1 MTYISHEIP
10 RCLID
15 EHQDFISDYQFV
27 LLHKILEDKDYA
39 ELVCDFANC
48 GEFTYLDNSCFELGE
63 SLDNKLLYEWFTRL
77 EPNYVVLPDVLGDK
91 KRTLER
97 SLEFVKDYPDTII
110 HGMPVI
116 QGASPDEMIECY
128 KEFIHFGPLGYKNL
142 MEGGFP
148 IIGIPFV
155 YSWVDKDPTLQAN
168 ERIKL
173 LEKMDKECIN
183 KSLKH
188 HLLGTW
194 QAREFAHYRN
204 YDWIHSIDTS
214 NPVMSALDGT
224 PYAGIHGLTQKPKS
238 TFDSV
243 YDMKEEDINLDLLYY
258 NVDTFREIVTGIGF
272 NAERRSAKFP
282 ERKYPKDL
290 DYYKYSTYSGT
301 HG

>member
-39 ELVCDFANC
+39 ELVCAFAGC

-63 SLDNKLLYEWFTRL
+63 SLDNDILYEWFTRL

-97 SLEFVKDYPDTII
+97 SLEFINDYPDTII

-116 QGASPDEMIECY
+116 QGSTPDEMIECY
-128 KEFIHFGPLGYKNL
+128 NDFMKFEVGH
-142 MEGGFP
+142 EGGILGFP

-155 YSWVDKDPTLQAN
+155 YSWIDKDPTLQAN

-194 QAREFAHYRN
+194 QAREFAHYRK

-272 NAERRSAKFP
+272 NAERRSAKFR
-282 ERKYPKDL
+282 ERKYPKNL
-290 DYYKYSTYSGT
+290 NYYKYEI
-301 HG
+301 

>member
-39 ELVCDFANC
+39 EMVCDFANN

-63 SLDNKLLYEWFTRL
+63 SLDNDILYEWFQRL
-77 EPNYVVLPDVLGDK
+77 EPDFVVLPDVLGDR

-97 SLEFVKDYPDTII
+97 SIEFANDYPDTIPN
-110 HGMPVI
+110 GMPVI
-116 QGASPDEMIECY
+116 QGATPDEMIDCY
-128 KEFIHFGPLGYKNL
+128 NDFTEYSDKW
-142 MEGGFP
+142 P

-155 YSWVDKDPTLQAN
+155 YRWADKDPTLQAN

-173 LEKMDKECIN
+173 LERMDRECIDRDI
-183 KSLKH
+183 KH

-194 QAREFAHYRN
+194 QAREFAHYRDYN
-204 YDWIHSIDTS
+204 WIHSIDTS
-214 NPVMSALDGT
+214 NPVMAALDGT
-224 PYAGIHGLTQKPKS
+224 PYAGIHGLTQKPTS
-238 TFDSV
+238 TFDSI
-243 YDMKEEDINLDLLYY
+243 YDMKEEDIDLDLLYY
-258 NVDTFREIVTGIGF
+258 NVDSFRQIVTG
-272 NAERRSAKFP
+272 KFP
-282 ERKYPKDL
+282 ERKYPENL
-290 DYYKYSTYSGT
+290 NCFKYFTYSGQ

>member
-39 ELVCDFANC
+39 EMVCEFANN

-63 SLDNKLLYEWFTRL
+63 SLDNDVLYEWFQKL
-77 EPNYVVLPDVLGDK
+77 EPDFVVLPDVLGDRR
-91 KRTLER
+91 RTLER
-97 SLEFVKDYPDTII
+97 SIEFANDYPDTVSN
-110 HGMPVI
+110 GMPVI
-116 QGASPDEMIECY
+116 QGATPDEMIDCY
-128 KEFIHFGPLGYKNL
+128 NEFIEYSDKW
-142 MEGGFP
+142 P

-155 YSWVDKDPTLQAN
+155 YRWVDKDPTLQAN

-173 LEKMDKECIN
+173 LERMDRECIDR
-183 KSLKH
+183 KFKH

-194 QAREFAHYRN
+194 QAREFAHYKDYN
-204 YDWIHSIDTS
+204 WIHSIDTS

-224 PYAGIHGLTQKPKS
+224 PYAGVHGLTQKPTS

-243 YDMKEEDINLDLLYY
+243 YDMKEEDINLNLLYY
-258 NVDTFREIVTGIGF
+258 NVDSFRQIVTG
-272 NAERRSAKFP
+272 KFP
-282 ERKYPKDL
+282 ERKYPENL
-290 DYYKYSTYSGT
+290 DYFKYFTYSGPY
-301 HG
+301 G

>member
-39 ELVCDFANC
+39 EMVCDFANN

-63 SLDNKLLYEWFTRL
+63 SLDNDILYEWFQRL
-77 EPNYVVLPDVLGDK
+77 EPDFVVLPDVLGDR

-97 SLEFVKDYPDTII
+97 SIEFANDYPTTIPN
-110 HGMPVI
+110 GMPVI
-116 QGASPDEMIECY
+116 QGATQDEMIDCY
-128 KEFIHFGPLGYKNL
+128 NDFIEYSDKW
-142 MEGGFP
+142 P

-155 YSWVDKDPTLQAN
+155 YRWVDKDPTLQAN

-173 LEKMDKECIN
+173 LERMDIECIDR
-183 KSLKH
+183 KFKH

-194 QAREFAHYRN
+194 QAREFAHYRDYN
-204 YDWIHSIDTS
+204 WIHSIDTS
-214 NPVMSALDGT
+214 NPVMAALDGT
-224 PYAGIHGLTQKPKS
+224 AYAGIHGLTQKPTS
-238 TFDSV
+238 TFDSI

-258 NVDTFREIVTGIGF
+258 NVDSFRQIVTG
-272 NAERRSAKFP
+272 KFP
-282 ERKYPKDL
+282 ERKYPENL
-290 DYYKYSTYSGT
+290 DYFKYFTYSGN

>member
-39 ELVCDFANC
+39 EMVCEFAGC

-63 SLDNKLLYEWFTRL
+63 SLDNDILYEWFQRL
-77 EPNYVVLPDVLGDK
+77 EPDFVVLPDVLGDR

-97 SLEFVKDYPDTII
+97 SIEFANDYPTTIPN
-110 HGMPVI
+110 GMPVI
-116 QGASPDEMIECY
+116 QGATQDEMIDCY
-128 KEFIHFGPLGYKNL
+128 NDFIEYSDKW
-142 MEGGFP
+142 P

-155 YSWVDKDPTLQAN
+155 YRWVDKDPTLQAN

-173 LEKMDKECIN
+173 LERMDIECIDR
-183 KSLKH
+183 KFKH

-194 QAREFAHYRN
+194 QAREFAHYRDYN
-204 YDWIHSIDTS
+204 WIHSIDTS
-214 NPVMSALDGT
+214 NPVMAALDGT
-224 PYAGIHGLTQKPKS
+224 AYAGIHGLTQKPTS
-238 TFDSV
+238 TFDSI

-258 NVDTFREIVTGIGF
+258 NVDSFRQIVTG
-272 NAERRSAKFP
+272 KFP
-282 ERKYPKDL
+282 ERKYPENL
-290 DYYKYSTYSGT
+290 D
-301 HG
+301 

>member
-39 ELVCDFANC
+39 EMVCEFAGC

-63 SLDNKLLYEWFTRL
+63 SLDNDILYEWFTRL

-97 SLEFVKDYPDTII
+97 SLEFVNDYPDTII

-116 QGASPDEMIECY
+116 QGSTPDEMIECY
-128 KEFIHFGPLGYKNL
+128 NDFMKFEVGH
-142 MEGGFP
+142 EGGILGFP

-155 YSWVDKDPTLQAN
+155 YSWIDKDPTLQAN

-243 YDMKEEDINLDLLYY
+243 YNMKEEDINLDLLYY

-272 NAERRSAKFP
+272 NAERRSAKFR
-282 ERKYPKDL
+282 ERKYPKNL
-290 DYYKYSTYSGT
+290 NYYKYEI
-301 HG
+301 

>member
-39 ELVCDFANC
+39 ELVCAFAGC

-63 SLDNKLLYEWFTRL
+63 SLDNDILYEWFTRL

-97 SLEFVKDYPDTII
+97 SLEFVNDYPDTII

-116 QGASPDEMIECY
+116 QGSTPDEMIECY
-128 KEFIHFGPLGYKNL
+128 NDFMKFEVGH
-142 MEGGFP
+142 EGGILGFP

-155 YSWVDKDPTLQAN
+155 YSWIDKDPTLQAN

-243 YDMKEEDINLDLLYY
+243 YNMKEEDINLDLLYY

-272 NAERRSAKFP
+272 NAERRSAKFR
-282 ERKYPKDL
+282 ERKYPKNL
-290 DYYKYSTYSGT
+290 NYYKYEL
-301 HG
+301 

>member
-39 ELVCDFANC
+39 EMVCDFAGC

-63 SLDNKLLYEWFTRL
+63 SLDNDILYEWFTRI
-77 EPNYVVLPDVLGDK
+77 EPNYVILPDVLGDK

-97 SLEFVKDYPDTII
+97 SFEFVNDYPDTII

-116 QGASPDEMIECY
+116 QGSTPDEMIECY
-128 KEFIHFGPLGYKNL
+128 NEFMKFGVGHQGRIL
-142 MEGGFP
+142 GFP

-155 YSWVDKDPTLQAN
+155 YSWADKDPTLQAN

-188 HLLGTW
+188 HLLGSW
-194 QAREFAHYRN
+194 QAREFAHYRDYN
-204 YDWIHSIDTS
+204 WIHSIDTS
-214 NPVMSALDGT
+214 NPVMAALDGT
-224 PYAGIHGLTQKPKS
+224 AYAGIHGLTQKPIS

-243 YDMKEEDINLDLLYY
+243 YDMKEEDINLNLLYY
-258 NVDTFREIVTGIGF
+258 NVDSFRQIVTG
-272 NAERRSAKFP
+272 KFP
-282 ERKYPKDL
+282 ERKYPENL
-290 DYYKYSTYSGT
+290 DYFKYFTYSGPY
-301 HG
+301 G

>member
-39 ELVCDFANC
+39 EMVCEFAGC

-63 SLDNKLLYEWFTRL
+63 SLDNDILYDWYERL

-97 SLEFVKDYPDTII
+97 SLEFANDYPITST
-110 HGMPVI
+110 HAMPVI
-116 QGASPDEMIECY
+116 QGSTPDEMIECY
-128 KEFIHFGPLGYKNL
+128 NAFIEYGEEKA
-142 MEGGFP
+142 GGGQLWP

-155 YSWVDKDPTLQAN
+155 YSWQDKDPTLQAN

-173 LEKMDKECIN
+173 LEKMDRECIR
-183 KSLKH
+183 KEYRH

-194 QAREFAHYRN
+194 QAREFAHYRD

-224 PYAGIHGLTQKPKS
+224 IYAGIHGLTQKPKS
-238 TFDSV
+238 TFDTV

-258 NVDTFREIVTGIGF
+258 NVDTFRQIVTG
-272 NAERRSAKFP
+272 KFP

-290 DYYKYSTYSGT
+290 DYYKYFTYDGVEYQSGT

>member
-39 ELVCDFANC
+39 EMVCEFANN

-63 SLDNKLLYEWFTRL
+63 SLDNDVLYEWFQRL
-77 EPNYVVLPDVLGDK
+77 EPDFVVLPDVLGDRR
-91 KRTLER
+91 RTLER
-97 SLEFVKDYPDTII
+97 SIEFANDYPDTISN
-110 HGMPVI
+110 GMPVI
-116 QGASPDEMIECY
+116 QGATPDEMIDCY
-128 KEFIHFGPLGYKNL
+128 NEFIEYSDKW
-142 MEGGFP
+142 P

-155 YSWVDKDPTLQAN
+155 YRWADKDPTLQAN

-173 LEKMDKECIN
+173 LERMDRECIDR
-183 KSLKH
+183 KFKH

-194 QAREFAHYRN
+194 QAREFAHYKDYN
-204 YDWIHSIDTS
+204 WIHSIDTS
-214 NPVMSALDGT
+214 NPVMSALDGI
-224 PYAGIHGLTQKPKS
+224 PYAGVHGLTQKPTS

-243 YDMKEEDINLDLLYY
+243 YDMKEEDIDLDLLYY
-258 NVDTFREIVTGIGF
+258 NVDSFRQIVTG
-272 NAERRSAKFP
+272 KFP
-282 ERKYPKDL
+282 ERKYPENL
-290 DYYKYSTYSGT
+290 NYFKYFTYSGQ

>member
-39 ELVCDFANC
+39 EMVCEFAGC

-63 SLDNKLLYEWFTRL
+63 SLDNDILYEWFTRI
-77 EPNYVVLPDVLGDK
+77 EPNYVILPDVLGDK

-97 SLEFVKDYPDTII
+97 SFEFVNDYPDTII

-116 QGASPDEMIECY
+116 QGSTPDEMIECY
-128 KEFIHFGPLGYKNL
+128 NEFMKFGVGHQGRIL
-142 MEGGFP
+142 GFP

-155 YSWVDKDPTLQAN
+155 YSWADKDPTLQAN

-188 HLLGTW
+188 HLLGSW
-194 QAREFAHYRN
+194 QAREFAHYRDYN
-204 YDWIHSIDTS
+204 WIHSIDTS
-214 NPVMSALDGT
+214 NPVMAALDGT
-224 PYAGIHGLTQKPKS
+224 PYARCAHGWGLTQKPIS

-243 YDMKEEDINLDLLYY
+243 YDMKEEDINLNLLYY
-258 NVDTFREIVTGIGF
+258 NVDSFRQIVTG
-272 NAERRSAKFP
+272 KFP
-282 ERKYPKDL
+282 ERKYPENL
-290 DYYKYSTYSGT
+290 DYFKYLTYSGPY
-301 HG
+301 G

>member
-1 MTYISHEIP
+1 MCIRD

-39 ELVCDFANC
+39 ELVCAFAGC

-63 SLDNKLLYEWFTRL
+63 SLDNEILYEWFTRL

-97 SLEFVKDYPDTII
+97 SLEFINDYPDTII

-116 QGASPDEMIECY
+116 QGSTPDEMIECY
-128 KEFIHFGPLGYKNL
+128 NEFLKF
-142 MEGGFP
+142 EFP

-155 YSWVDKDPTLQAN
+155 YSWIDKDPTLQAN
-168 ERIKL
+168 GRIKL

-183 KSLKH
+183 KNLKH

-194 QAREFAHYRN
+194 HAREFAHYRN

-258 NVDTFREIVTGIGF
+258 NVDTFKEIVTGIGF

>member
-39 ELVCDFANC
+39 EMVCEFAGC

-63 SLDNKLLYEWFTRL
+63 SLDNDILYEWFTRL
-77 EPNYVVLPDVLGDK
+77 EPDYVVLPDVLGDK

-97 SLEFVKDYPDTII
+97 SFEFVDAYPDTVI

-116 QGASPDEMIECY
+116 QGSTPDEMIECY
-128 KEFIHFGPLGYKNL
+128 NEFMKF
-142 MEGGFP
+142 GFP

-155 YSWVDKDPTLQAN
+155 YSWIDKDPTLQAN
-168 ERIKL
+168 GRIKL

-183 KSLKH
+183 KNLKH

-204 YDWIHSIDTS
+204 YKWIHSIDTS

-301 HG
+301 HGK

>member
-1 MTYISHEIP
+1 
-10 RCLID
+10 
-15 EHQDFISDYQFV
+15 

-39 ELVCDFANC
+39 EMVCEFAGC

-63 SLDNKLLYEWFTRL
+63 SLDNDILYEWFTRL

-97 SLEFVKDYPDTII
+97 SLEFVNDYPDTII

-116 QGASPDEMIECY
+116 QGSTPDEMIECY
-128 KEFIHFGPLGYKNL
+128 NDFMKFEVGH
-142 MEGGFP
+142 EGGILGFP

-155 YSWVDKDPTLQAN
+155 YSWIDKDPTLQAN

-243 YDMKEEDINLDLLYY
+243 YNMKEEDINLDLLYY

-272 NAERRSAKFP
+272 NAERRSAKFR
-282 ERKYPKDL
+282 ERKYPKNL
-290 DYYKYSTYSGT
+290 NYYKYEL
-301 HG
+301 